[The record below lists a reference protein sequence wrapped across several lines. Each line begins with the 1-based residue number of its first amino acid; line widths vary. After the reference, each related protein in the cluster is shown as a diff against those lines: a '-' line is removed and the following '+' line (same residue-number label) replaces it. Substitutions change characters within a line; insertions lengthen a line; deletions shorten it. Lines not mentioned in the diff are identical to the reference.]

1 MRKVGTCSFSN
12 IHLNKIFKM
21 DFNKSIK
28 LHKAKSDF
36 EDNFEKFE
44 TLLAE
49 VIAGLARVI
58 GDKAGLVDRKFS

>member
-1 MRKVGTCSFSN
+1 
-12 IHLNKIFKM
+12 M